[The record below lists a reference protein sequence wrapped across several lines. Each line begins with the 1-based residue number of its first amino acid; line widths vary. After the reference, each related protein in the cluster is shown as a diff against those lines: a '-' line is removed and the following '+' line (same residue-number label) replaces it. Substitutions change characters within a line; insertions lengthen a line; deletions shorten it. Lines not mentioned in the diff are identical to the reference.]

1 MTSIRINTLMDRL
14 RIQSILQR
22 LIKTQGAD
30 QALATVL
37 EAIALEFPASIN
49 IRNETP
55 GKSHTAST
63 RARQSS

>member
-22 LIKTQGAD
+22 LIKAQGAD

-37 EAIALEFPASIN
+37 EAIELEFPVSIN
-49 IRNETP
+49 TRNETP
-55 GKSHTAST
+55 GTSHTAST
-63 RARQSS
+63 RAQRRS